1 MAQQSP
7 RVYAT
12 IIWAALLASPTVF
25 LGVAL
30 LLVFGLRGG
39 SGLGVP
45 LAEPALMIGGSLA
58 LSLIT
63 VGLSWLWAVRMR
75 MASPPQGGAARRG
88 AAAGFPPGPEADAV
102 TRLVVACALC
112 EGGALA
118 AIIVFLQTGNAL
130 ALAPYAL
137 SWLALAAHF
146 PGDRHWAQLTGLP
159 AGAAR
164 NPNPMIR
171 G

>member
-7 RVYAT
+7 RVIAT
-12 IIWAALLASPTVF
+12 ILWAALLAGPTVF

-30 LLVFGLRGG
+30 FLVFGLRGG
-39 SGLGVP
+39 AGLGSP
-45 LAEPALMIGGSLA
+45 LAEPALIAGSLA
-58 LSLIT
+58 LSVVT
-63 VGLSWLWAVRMR
+63 VALSWLWAVRMR
-75 MASPPQGGAARRG
+75 IARRPQDAITHRG
-88 AAAGFPPGPEADAV
+88 PAGLPPGPEADAIS
-102 TRLVVACALC
+102 RLIVACALC

-118 AIIVFLQTGNAL
+118 ATIVFMLTGNAV

-164 NPNPMIR
+164 NAMIR

>member
-1 MAQQSP
+1 MAQQNP
-7 RVYAT
+7 RVIAT
-12 IIWAALLASPTVF
+12 IIWAALLAGPTMF

-30 LLVFGLRGG
+30 YLVFGLRGG
-39 SGLGVP
+39 SGVAAP
-45 LAEPALMIGGSLA
+45 FDAEPALLGASLA
-58 LSLIT
+58 LSVFT
-63 VGLSWLWAVRMR
+63 VALSWRWAVG
-75 MASPPQGGAARRG
+75 MALSSRGGVALRGGGAI
-88 AAAGFPPGPEADAV
+88 PPGPEADAV
-102 TRLVVACALC
+102 TRLIVACALC

-118 AIIVFLQTGNAL
+118 AVAVFLVTGNAL

-146 PGDRHWAQLTGLP
+146 PGDRHWARLTGLS

-164 NPNPMIR
+164 NPMIR

>member
-7 RVYAT
+7 RVAGT
-12 IIWAALLASPTVF
+12 IIWAALVAGPMVF

-30 LLVFGLRGG
+30 YVVFGLRGG
-39 SGLGVP
+39 GLGAQLP
-45 LAEPALMIGGSLA
+45 EPALIGGSLA
-58 LSLIT
+58 LSVVT
-63 VGLSWLWAVRMR
+63 VALSWLWAVRMR
-75 MASPPQGGAARRG
+75 VARPAQGGAAQRG
-88 AAAGFPPGPEADAV
+88 GGAMAPGPEADAV
-102 TRLVVACALC
+102 QRLVMACALC
-112 EGGALA
+112 QSGALA
-118 AIIVFLQTGNAL
+118 AIVVFMLTGNAL

-159 AGAAR
+159 AGAPR
-164 NPNPMIR
+164 NPMIS

>member
-7 RVYAT
+7 RVVAT
-12 IIWAALLASPTVF
+12 IIWAALLAGPTVF

-30 LLVFGLRGG
+30 FLVFGLRGG
-39 SGLGVP
+39 AGLGAP
-45 LAEPALMIGGSLA
+45 LAEPALIGGSLA
-58 LSLIT
+58 LSIVT
-63 VGLSWLWAVRMR
+63 VALSWLWAVRMR
-75 MASPPQGGAARRG
+75 IARPAQGAPRSP
-88 AAAGFPPGPEADAV
+88 AAGFPPGPEADAV
-102 TRLVVACALC
+102 ARLVVACALC

-118 AIIVFLQTGNAL
+118 AIIVFLQTGKAL

-164 NPNPMIR
+164 NPMIR

>member
-7 RVYAT
+7 RLIAT
-12 IIWAALLASPTVF
+12 IIWAALLAGATMF

-30 LLVFGLRGG
+30 FLVFGLRGG
-39 SGLGVP
+39 AGVAAP
-45 LAEPALMIGGSLA
+45 LDAEPALIGVSLA
-58 LSLIT
+58 LSAIT
-63 VGLSWLWAVRMR
+63 VSLSWLWAVRMTGR
-75 MASPPQGGAARRG
+75 AQSGVALRSGAI
-88 AAAGFPPGPEADAV
+88 PPGPEADAV

-118 AIIVFLQTGNAL
+118 AVVVFLLTGNAL

-164 NPNPMIR
+164 NAMIR